1 MICFI
6 RNRDNYTL
14 RKRLHY
20 FSAFTG
26 KALAALIAVLCIAS
40 LCHGQDAGT
49 APDSGEEE
57 IRPLK
62 IGDTIPEALWNT
74 PLQVVNHPEGKDTI
88 TLNDYR
94 DKKLIIL
101 DFWATWCGSCLNSLL
116 EITKMNN
123 FDEASIVLVT
133 EQTEEDIED
142 SKSFKYR
149 FDDFR
154 PFTIIND
161 SFLSKIFGSFSLPH
175 LVWLG
180 DN

>member
-1 MICFI
+1 
-6 RNRDNYTL
+6 
-14 RKRLHY
+14 
-20 FSAFTG
+20 
-26 KALAALIAVLCIAS
+26 
-40 LCHGQDAGT
+40 
-49 APDSGEEE
+49 
-57 IRPLK
+57 
-62 IGDTIPEALWNT
+62 
-74 PLQVVNHPEGKDTI
+74 
-88 TLNDYR
+88 
-94 DKKLIIL
+94 
-101 DFWATWCGSCLNSLL
+101 
-116 EITKMNN
+116 MNN

-180 DN
+180 DNQIQVITTSRALNEESIHRAVQKKIFPNGKNTNGMPVRNTKVQEGGGGV